1 MVVDYSAIF
10 CILHDAFLNK
20 LNISRSNIHIDFC
33 ENLVTSKN
41 GSIDLT
47 NGRGSILNFCGGRRK
62 IFIFY
67 SFTIVVRPTKMRKG
81 LIPTVFIKI
90 SVFV

>member
-67 SFTIVVRPTKMRKG
+67 SFKIVVRPTKMRKG